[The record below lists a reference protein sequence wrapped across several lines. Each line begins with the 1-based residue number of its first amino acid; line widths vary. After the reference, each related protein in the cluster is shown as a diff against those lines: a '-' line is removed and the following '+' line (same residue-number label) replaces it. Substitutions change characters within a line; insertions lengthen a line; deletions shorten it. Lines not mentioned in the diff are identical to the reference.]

1 MIKYS
6 NASAHLNG
14 LLLGSPLGGDGA
26 L

>member
-6 NASAHLNG
+6 NVSAHLNG
-14 LLLGSPLGGDGA
+14 LLFGSPLGGDGA